1 MADSSKLMADSSQ
14 LTALIKQLTCNMEIT
29 TALKTAILGFGNP
42 VRSDDAIGVYVV
54 NELQKYLQHREDIT
68 VFDMGTAAFETLFK
82 LKGHRRIIIIDGV
95 INSWEPDGTLFC
107 LPASEIEAQIQ
118 EDPMVF
124 LHGMKWDQA
133 LSYAKKMMG
142 NEYPGDKIQVYLI
155 AISEIKINLQLSDV
169 VKAAGDKLVAVI
181 LNDF

>member
-1 MADSSKLMADSSQ
+1 ME
-14 LTALIKQLTCNMEIT
+14 TA

-54 NELQKYLQHREDIT
+54 NELQKLLKDREEIS
-68 VFDMGTAAFETLFK
+68 VFDMGTSAFETLFK
-82 LKGHRRIIIIDGV
+82 LKGNHRIIIIDGV
-95 INSWEPDGTLFC
+95 INSGEPDGTLFC
-107 LPASEIEAQIQ
+107 LPASEINAQIQ

-142 NEYPGDKIQVYLI
+142 DEFPESNIQVYLV
-155 AISEIKINLQLSDV
+155 AISEIKINMELSEKIKV
-169 VKAAGDKLVAVI
+169 AGDDLITTI
-181 LNDF
+181 LKDL

>member
-1 MADSSKLMADSSQ
+1 ME
-14 LTALIKQLTCNMEIT
+14 TA

-54 NELQKYLQHREDIT
+54 NELQKLLKDREEIS
-68 VFDMGTAAFETLFK
+68 VFDMGTSAFETLFK
-82 LKGHRRIIIIDGV
+82 LKGNHRIIIIDGV
-95 INSWEPDGTLFC
+95 INSGEPDGTLFC
-107 LPASEIEAQIQ
+107 LPASEINAQIQ

-142 NEYPGDKIQVYLI
+142 DEFPESNIQVYLV
-155 AISEIKINLQLSDV
+155 AISEIKINMELSEKIKV
-169 VKAAGDKLVAVI
+169 AGDDLIKTI
-181 LNDF
+181 LKDL

>member
-1 MADSSKLMADSSQ
+1 MG
-14 LTALIKQLTCNMEIT
+14 TI

-54 NELQKYLQHREDIT
+54 NELQKQLQHRDDIM
-68 VFDMGTAAFETLFK
+68 VFDMGTSAFEILFK
-82 LKGHRRIIIIDGV
+82 LKGHQRIIIIDGV
-95 INSWEPDGTLFC
+95 VNSGEPDGTLFC

-118 EDPMVF
+118 DDPMVF

-142 NEYPGDKIQVYLI
+142 DEFPENRIQVYLV
-155 AISEIKINLQLSDV
+155 AISEIKINMELSDI
-169 VKAAGDKLVAVI
+169 VKAAGDKLIITI
-181 LNDF
+181 LNDL